1 MNLGDAESLPR
12 AIDKATR
19 FASDGLEY
27 VAQENAVPLEE
38 ALRRAPLERLFRVGV
53 NLNPEEGLP
62 SPLESDDESDD
73 VDENDPVN

>member
-19 FASDGLEY
+19 IASEGLEY
-27 VAQENAVPLEE
+27 VAHENTVSLEE
-38 ALRRAPLERLFRVGV
+38 ALQRAPLERLFRVGV

-62 SPLESDDESDD
+62 PPLASADEPDDADQDSG
-73 VDENDPVN
+73 

>member
-19 FASDGLEY
+19 FASEGLEY
-27 VAQENAVPLEE
+27 VAQENTVPLDE

-62 SPLESDDESDD
+62 PPLESADESGDA
-73 VDENDPVN
+73 DEDGGE